1 MAESLHH
8 FALHLLKKKQ
18 QLVMMATPATT
29 LMTPCEKEESTV
41 LDDGFLQHLRRRA
54 AFSLSLSLSLT
65 SSHTKQPYEQEEAK

>member
-41 LDDGFLQHLRRRA
+41 LDDGFLEHLRRRA
-54 AFSLSLSLSLT
+54 AFSLSLT

>member
-1 MAESLHH
+1 MAESLHR
-8 FALHLLKKKQ
+8 FALHLLKKKQKKKQ

-54 AFSLSLSLSLT
+54 AFSLSLT
-65 SSHTKQPYEQEEAK
+65 SSHTKQP